1 LILET
6 LQVASFG
13 ALISVR
19 LELEPGANVILGP
32 NEAGKS
38 TLFKALQHLLLTPVN
53 LNKRSFQET
62 IRPLLPV
69 GGGDTVSASIGFR
82 VADQPYNL
90 EKSWGASSAVELRLP
105 DGSRITEGAAV
116 EARLRDLL
124 PVNPGTLRTVLLTF
138 QSGLSTTMEDLK
150 ENKETVYSLSDLLHR
165 SVLETDGISVGRFRE
180 LLDQRCSQY
189 LKRWDLERQSP
200 ERKRGA
206 DTRWSRERGT
216 VLEAYYSLE
225 DSEKHYE
232 EVKEAEV
239 VFGKLTEQL
248 ETCTRELAEKEGNL
262 KGIEKAAKDAEER
275 RVLEVKLENTELS
288 LKDLQSDYESWTEG
302 LLRSEVLAKEL
313 PELQQLVQ
321 ALEHEKDKT
330 QAYQQKQGLIERF
343 ERIRAKRE
351 QWRQAEAD
359 LSKLLLLSRSQ
370 LEQLQHGASEIE
382 KLKASLNAGNL
393 SLTFRAHKAIDLLAG
408 KDIEPPVE
416 QHLAKEK
423 LLRIEAAGKIEI
435 RHREWSLEVYSGK
448 GEFKEIADQYDQAQA
463 RLQQLLNELKVSSI
477 QEAEA
482 ASQSYEAQRSETQTA
497 RTVYEQELG
506 SDSYEALEQAYNKTS
521 ELPPSRELSQVL
533 EELVRKR
540 SRSQDIQT
548 ELKNIQKKLDAM
560 ITRYGDK
567 ETLFA
572 RIVELAGT
580 GKELN
585 EKLRRLDPLPKDYTD
600 ARSLIDYYNGLKEDV
615 EASRREKIRLESD
628 CRNAE
633 NSLPDES
640 SEEAKRRLEEA
651 REQFH
656 RQVQKAEILVRV
668 KEAAGR
674 LLDELDEG
682 VYEPFTTLVSQYLA
696 ILTNNRYRNVP
707 SGTSLPAA
715 VVRRDGRNLPYDLLS
730 VGTKDLF
737 ALAVRLAMAEFF
749 LGGTEGFLVL
759 DDPLVDLDPDR
770 QRRAAEVLTE
780 FSKKQQLVIFTCHP
794 AHAQLLAGAHRVEIG
809 TSQEIYPRR

>member
-1 LILET
+1 MILET
-6 LQVASFG
+6 LQVVSFG
-13 ALISVR
+13 ALVSLK

-38 TLFKALQHLLLTPVN
+38 TLFKALQHLLLTSVN
-53 LNKRSFQET
+53 LNKRNFQDV
-62 IRPLLPV
+62 IQPMLPV
-69 GGGDTVSASIGFR
+69 GGGDTVSASIRFR
-82 VADQPYNL
+82 VEDRPYHL

-105 DGSRITEGAAV
+105 DGARITEEEAV
-116 EARLRDLL
+116 DARLRDLL
-124 PVNPGTLRTVLLTF
+124 PVSPGTLRTVLLTF
-138 QSGLSTTMEDLK
+138 QSGLSTTMEELK

-189 LKRWDLERQSP
+189 LKHWDLEPQSP

-216 VLEAYYSLE
+216 VLEAYYTLE

-232 EVKEAEV
+232 EVKETEV

-248 ETCTRELAEKEGNL
+248 EACTRELAEKEGNL

-288 LKDLQSDYESWTEG
+288 LKDVQSDYQSWTKG
-302 LLRSEVLAKEL
+302 LLRREGLEKEL
-313 PELQQLVQ
+313 PELQQSVQ
-321 ALEHEKDKT
+321 ALEPEKDRV
-330 QAYQQKQGLIERF
+330 QAYQQKQGLIEHF
-343 ERIRAKRE
+343 KRIRAKRE
-351 QWRQAEAD
+351 QWQQAEAR
-359 LSKLLLLSRSQ
+359 LSELLPLSRSQ
-370 LEQLQHGASEIE
+370 LEQLQHSASEIE
-382 KLKASLNAGNL
+382 RLKASLKAGNL
-393 SLTFRAHKAIDLLAG
+393 SLTFRAHKAIDLVTG
-408 KDIEPPVE
+408 KDMEPPAE
-416 QHLAKEK
+416 QHLAKDK
-423 LLRIEAAGKIEI
+423 PLTIEAAGKIEMH
-435 RHREWSLEVYSGK
+435 HREWSLEVYSGK
-448 GEFKEIADQYDQAQA
+448 GEFKEIADQYDQAQS
-463 RLQQLLNELKVSSI
+463 RLQQLLDELKVSSI
-477 QEAEA
+477 QEAET
-482 ASQSYEAQRSETQTA
+482 ASQSYEAQRSDTQTV

-506 SDSYEALEQAYNKTS
+506 SDSFEALEETYHNSS
-521 ELPPSRELSQVL
+521 ELPPSRELSQVI
-533 EELVRKR
+533 EELVRKQ
-540 SRSQDIQT
+540 SRAQDIQT
-548 ELKNIQKKLDAM
+548 ELENIQKKFDTM
-560 ITRYGDK
+560 STRYGDK

-572 RIVELAGT
+572 RIVELAGA

-585 EKLRRLDPLPKDYTD
+585 EKLSRLDPLPKGYTD

-640 SEEAKRRLEEA
+640 SEEAKRRRDGA

-668 KEAAGR
+668 KEAAGG
-674 LLDELDEG
+674 LLEDLDEG
-682 VYEPFTTLVSQYLA
+682 VYEPFTALVSQYLA
-696 ILTNNRYRNVP
+696 TLTNNRYRNVP
-707 SGTSLPAA
+707 SGTSLPGA

-730 VGTKDLF
+730 AGTKDIF
-737 ALAVRLAMAEFF
+737 ALAMRLAMAEFF

-770 QRRAAEVLTE
+770 QRRAAALLTE

-809 TSQEIYPRR
+809 TS

>member
-1 LILET
+1 MILET
-6 LQVASFG
+6 LQVVSFG
-13 ALISVR
+13 ALVSLK

-38 TLFKALQHLLLTPVN
+38 TLFKALQHLLLTSVN
-53 LNKRSFQET
+53 LNKRNFQEV
-62 IRPLLPV
+62 IQPLLPV
-69 GGGDTVSASIGFR
+69 GGGDTVSASIRFR
-82 VADQPYNL
+82 VEDRPYHL

-105 DGSRITEGAAV
+105 DGARITEEEAV
-116 EARLRDLL
+116 DARLRDLL
-124 PVNPGTLRTVLLTF
+124 PVSPGTLRTVLLTF
-138 QSGLSTTMEDLK
+138 QSGLSTTMEELK

-189 LKRWDLERQSP
+189 LKHWDLEPQSP

-216 VLEAYYSLE
+216 VLEAYYTLE

-232 EVKEAEV
+232 EVKETEV

-248 ETCTRELAEKEGNL
+248 EACTRELAEKEGNL

-288 LKDLQSDYESWTEG
+288 LKDVQSDYQSWTKG
-302 LLRSEVLAKEL
+302 LLRREGLEKEL
-313 PELQQLVQ
+313 PELQQSVQ
-321 ALEHEKDKT
+321 ALEPEKDRV
-330 QAYQQKQGLIERF
+330 QAYQQKQGLIEHF
-343 ERIRAKRE
+343 KRIRAKRE
-351 QWRQAEAD
+351 QWQQAEAR
-359 LSKLLLLSRSQ
+359 LSELLPLSRSQ
-370 LEQLQHGASEIE
+370 LEQLQHSASEIE
-382 KLKASLNAGNL
+382 RLKASLKAGNL
-393 SLTFRAHKAIDLLAG
+393 SLTFRAHKAIDLVTG
-408 KDIEPPVE
+408 KDMEPPAE
-416 QHLAKEK
+416 QHLAKDK
-423 LLRIEAAGKIEI
+423 PLTIEAAGKIEMH
-435 RHREWSLEVYSGK
+435 HREWSLEVYSGK
-448 GEFKEIADQYDQAQA
+448 GEFKEIADQYDQAQS
-463 RLQQLLNELKVSSI
+463 RLQQLLDELKVSSI
-477 QEAEA
+477 QEAET
-482 ASQSYEAQRSETQTA
+482 ASQSYEAQRSDTQTV

-506 SDSYEALEQAYNKTS
+506 SDSFEALEETYHNSS
-521 ELPPSRELSQVL
+521 ELPPSRELSQVI
-533 EELVRKR
+533 EELVRKQ
-540 SRSQDIQT
+540 SRAQDIQT
-548 ELKNIQKKLDAM
+548 ELENIQKKFDTM
-560 ITRYGDK
+560 STRYGDK

-572 RIVELAGT
+572 RIVELAGA

-585 EKLRRLDPLPKDYTD
+585 EKLSRLDPLPKGYTD

-640 SEEAKRRLEEA
+640 SEEAKRRRDGA

-668 KEAAGR
+668 KEAAGG
-674 LLDELDEG
+674 LLEELDEG
-682 VYEPFTTLVSQYLA
+682 VYEPFTALVSQYLA
-696 ILTNNRYRNVP
+696 TLTNNRYRNVP
-707 SGTSLPAA
+707 SSTSLPGA

-730 VGTKDLF
+730 AGTKDIF
-737 ALAVRLAMAEFF
+737 ALAMRLAMAEFF

-770 QRRAAEVLTE
+770 QRRAAALLTE

-809 TSQEIYPRR
+809 TS

>member
-6 LQVASFG
+6 LQVVSFG
-13 ALISVR
+13 ALVSLK

-38 TLFKALQHLLLTPVN
+38 TLFKALQHLLLTSVN
-53 LNKRSFQET
+53 LNKRNFQEV
-62 IRPLLPV
+62 IQPLLPV
-69 GGGDTVSASIGFR
+69 GGGDTVSASIRFR
-82 VADQPYNL
+82 VEDRPYHL

-105 DGSRITEGAAV
+105 DGARITEEEAV
-116 EARLRDLL
+116 DARLRDLL
-124 PVNPGTLRTVLLTF
+124 PVSPGTLRTVLLTF
-138 QSGLSTTMEDLK
+138 QSGLSTTMEELK

-189 LKRWDLERQSP
+189 LKHWDLEPQSP

-216 VLEAYYSLE
+216 VLEAYYTLE

-232 EVKEAEV
+232 EVKETEV

-248 ETCTRELAEKEGNL
+248 EACTRELAEKEGNL

-288 LKDLQSDYESWTEG
+288 LKDVQSDYQSWTKG
-302 LLRSEVLAKEL
+302 LLRREGLEKEL
-313 PELQQLVQ
+313 PELQQSVQ
-321 ALEHEKDKT
+321 ALEPEKDRV
-330 QAYQQKQGLIERF
+330 QAYQQKQGLIEHF
-343 ERIRAKRE
+343 KRIRAKRE
-351 QWRQAEAD
+351 QWQQAEAR
-359 LSKLLLLSRSQ
+359 LSELLPLSRSQ
-370 LEQLQHGASEIE
+370 LEQLQHSASEIE
-382 KLKASLNAGNL
+382 RLKASLKAGNL
-393 SLTFRAHKAIDLLAG
+393 SLTFRAHKAIDLVTG
-408 KDIEPPVE
+408 KDMEPPAE
-416 QHLAKEK
+416 QHLAKDK
-423 LLRIEAAGKIEI
+423 PLTIEAAGKIEMH
-435 RHREWSLEVYSGK
+435 HREWSLEVYSGK
-448 GEFKEIADQYDQAQA
+448 GEFKEIADQYDQAQS
-463 RLQQLLNELKVSSI
+463 RLQQLLDELKVSSI
-477 QEAEA
+477 QEAET
-482 ASQSYEAQRSETQTA
+482 ASQSYEAQRSDTQTV

-506 SDSYEALEQAYNKTS
+506 SDSFEALKETYHNSS
-521 ELPPSRELSQVL
+521 ELPPSRELSQVI
-533 EELVRKR
+533 EELVRKQ
-540 SRSQDIQT
+540 SRAQDIQT
-548 ELKNIQKKLDAM
+548 ELENIQKKFDTM
-560 ITRYGDK
+560 STRYGDK

-572 RIVELAGT
+572 RIVELAGA

-585 EKLRRLDPLPKDYTD
+585 EKLSRLDPLPKGYTD

-615 EASRREKIRLESD
+615 EASRGEKIRLESD

-640 SEEAKRRLEEA
+640 SEEAKRRREEA

-668 KEAAGR
+668 KEAAGG
-674 LLDELDEG
+674 LLEELDEG
-682 VYEPFTTLVSQYLA
+682 VYEPFTALVSQYLA
-696 ILTNNRYRNVP
+696 TLTNNRYRNVP
-707 SGTSLPAA
+707 SSTSLPGA

-730 VGTKDLF
+730 AGTKDIF
-737 ALAVRLAMAEFF
+737 ALAMRLAMAEFF

-770 QRRAAEVLTE
+770 QRRAAALLTE

-794 AHAQLLAGAHRVEIG
+794 THAQLLAGAHQVEIG
-809 TSQEIYPRR
+809 TS

>member
-1 LILET
+1 MILET
-6 LQVASFG
+6 LQVVSFG
-13 ALISVR
+13 ALVSLK

-38 TLFKALQHLLLTPVN
+38 TLFKALQHLLLTSVN
-53 LNKRSFQET
+53 LNKRNFQEV
-62 IRPLLPV
+62 IQPLLPV
-69 GGGDTVSASIGFR
+69 GGGDTVSASIRFR
-82 VADQPYNL
+82 VEDRPYHL

-105 DGSRITEGAAV
+105 DGARITEEEAV
-116 EARLRDLL
+116 DARLRDLL
-124 PVNPGTLRTVLLTF
+124 PVSPGTLRTVLLTF
-138 QSGLSTTMEDLK
+138 QSGLSTTMEELK

-189 LKRWDLERQSP
+189 LKHWDLEPQSP

-216 VLEAYYSLE
+216 VLEAYYTLE

-232 EVKEAEV
+232 EVKETEV

-248 ETCTRELAEKEGNL
+248 EACTRELAEKEGNL

-288 LKDLQSDYESWTEG
+288 LKDVQSDYQSWTKG
-302 LLRSEVLAKEL
+302 LLRREGLEKEL
-313 PELQQLVQ
+313 PELQQSVQ
-321 ALEHEKDKT
+321 ALEPEKDRV
-330 QAYQQKQGLIERF
+330 QAYQQKQGLIEHF
-343 ERIRAKRE
+343 KRIRAKRE
-351 QWRQAEAD
+351 QWQQAEAR
-359 LSKLLLLSRSQ
+359 LSELLPLSRSQ
-370 LEQLQHGASEIE
+370 LEQLQHSASEIE
-382 KLKASLNAGNL
+382 RLKASLKAGNL
-393 SLTFRAHKAIDLLAG
+393 SLTFRAHKAIDLVTG
-408 KDIEPPVE
+408 KDMEPPAE
-416 QHLAKEK
+416 QHLAKDK
-423 LLRIEAAGKIEI
+423 PLTIEAAGKIEMH
-435 RHREWSLEVYSGK
+435 HREWSLEVYSGK
-448 GEFKEIADQYDQAQA
+448 GEFKEIADQYDQAQS
-463 RLQQLLNELKVSSI
+463 RLQQLLDELKVSSI
-477 QEAEA
+477 QEAET

-506 SDSYEALEQAYNKTS
+506 SDSFEALEETYHNSS
-521 ELPPSRELSQVL
+521 ELPPSRELSQVI
-533 EELVRKR
+533 EELVRKQ
-540 SRSQDIQT
+540 SRAQDIQT
-548 ELKNIQKKLDAM
+548 ELENIQKKFDTM
-560 ITRYGDK
+560 STRYGDK

-572 RIVELAGT
+572 RIVELAGA

-585 EKLRRLDPLPKDYTD
+585 EKLSRLDPLPKGYTD
-600 ARSLIDYYNGLKEDV
+600 ARSLIDYYNGLKEEV
-615 EASRREKIRLESD
+615 EASRGEKIRLESD

-640 SEEAKRRLEEA
+640 SEEAKRRRDGA

-668 KEAAGR
+668 KEAAGG
-674 LLDELDEG
+674 LLEELDEG
-682 VYEPFTTLVSQYLA
+682 VYEPFTALVSQYLA
-696 ILTNNRYRNVP
+696 TLTNNRYRNVP
-707 SGTSLPAA
+707 SSTSLPGA

-730 VGTKDLF
+730 AGTKDIF
-737 ALAVRLAMAEFF
+737 ALAMRLAMAEFF

-770 QRRAAEVLTE
+770 QRRAAALLTE

-794 AHAQLLAGAHRVEIG
+794 THAQLLAGAHQVEIG
-809 TSQEIYPRR
+809 TS

>member
-6 LQVASFG
+6 LQVVSFG
-13 ALISVR
+13 ALVSLK

-38 TLFKALQHLLLTPVN
+38 TLFKALQHLLLTSVN
-53 LNKRSFQET
+53 LNKRNFQEV
-62 IRPLLPV
+62 IQPLLPV
-69 GGGDTVSASIGFR
+69 GGGDTVSASIRFR
-82 VADQPYNL
+82 VEDRPYHL

-105 DGSRITEGAAV
+105 DGARITEEEAV
-116 EARLRDLL
+116 DARLRDLL
-124 PVNPGTLRTVLLTF
+124 PVSPGTLRTVLLTF
-138 QSGLSTTMEDLK
+138 QSGLSTTMEELK

-189 LKRWDLERQSP
+189 LKHWDLEPQSP

-216 VLEAYYSLE
+216 VLEAYYTLE

-232 EVKEAEV
+232 EVKETEV

-248 ETCTRELAEKEGNL
+248 EACTRELAEKEGNL

-288 LKDLQSDYESWTEG
+288 LKDVQSDYQSWTKG
-302 LLRSEVLAKEL
+302 LLRREGLEKEL
-313 PELQQLVQ
+313 PELQQSVQ
-321 ALEHEKDKT
+321 ALEPEKDRV

-343 ERIRAKRE
+343 KRIRAKRE
-351 QWRQAEAD
+351 QWQQAEAR
-359 LSKLLLLSRSQ
+359 LSELLPLSRSQ
-370 LEQLQHGASEIE
+370 LEQLQHSASEIE
-382 KLKASLNAGNL
+382 RLKASLKAGNL
-393 SLTFRAHKAIDLLAG
+393 SLTFRAHKAIDLVTG
-408 KDIEPPVE
+408 KDMEPPAE
-416 QHLAKEK
+416 QHLAKDK
-423 LLRIEAAGKIEI
+423 PLTIEAAGKIEMH
-435 RHREWSLEVYSGK
+435 HREWSLEVYSGK
-448 GEFKEIADQYDQAQA
+448 GEFKEIADQYDQAQS
-463 RLQQLLNELKVSSI
+463 RLQQLLDELKVSSI
-477 QEAEA
+477 QEAET
-482 ASQSYEAQRSETQTA
+482 ASQSYEAQRSDTQTV

-506 SDSYEALEQAYNKTS
+506 SDSFEALEETYHNSS
-521 ELPPSRELSQVL
+521 ELPPSRELSQVI
-533 EELVRKR
+533 EELVRKQ
-540 SRSQDIQT
+540 SRAQDIQT
-548 ELKNIQKKLDAM
+548 ELENIQKKFDTM
-560 ITRYGDK
+560 STRYGDK

-572 RIVELAGT
+572 RIVELAGA

-585 EKLRRLDPLPKDYTD
+585 EKLSRLDPLPKGYTD

-615 EASRREKIRLESD
+615 ETSRREKIRLESD

-640 SEEAKRRLEEA
+640 SEEAKRRRDGA

-668 KEAAGR
+668 KEAVGG
-674 LLDELDEG
+674 LLEELDEG
-682 VYEPFTTLVSQYLA
+682 VYEPFTALVSQYLA
-696 ILTNNRYRNVP
+696 TLTNNRYRNVP
-707 SGTSLPAA
+707 SSTSLPGA

-730 VGTKDLF
+730 AGTKDIF
-737 ALAVRLAMAEFF
+737 ALAMRLAMAEFF

-770 QRRAAEVLTE
+770 QRRAAALLTE

-794 AHAQLLAGAHRVEIG
+794 THAQLLAGAHRVEIG
-809 TSQEIYPRR
+809 TS

>member
-1 LILET
+1 MILET
-6 LQVASFG
+6 LQVVSFG
-13 ALISVR
+13 ALVSLK

-38 TLFKALQHLLLTPVN
+38 TLFKALQHLLLTSVN
-53 LNKRSFQET
+53 LNKRNFQDV
-62 IRPLLPV
+62 IQPMLPV
-69 GGGDTVSASIGFR
+69 GGGDTVSASIRFR
-82 VADQPYNL
+82 VEDRPYHL

-105 DGSRITEGAAV
+105 DGARITEEEAV
-116 EARLRDLL
+116 DARLRDLL
-124 PVNPGTLRTVLLTF
+124 PVSPGTLRTVLLTF
-138 QSGLSTTMEDLK
+138 QSGLSTTMEELK

-189 LKRWDLERQSP
+189 LKHWDLEPQSP

-216 VLEAYYSLE
+216 VLEAYYTLE

-232 EVKEAEV
+232 EVKETEV

-248 ETCTRELAEKEGNL
+248 EACTRELAEKEGNL

-288 LKDLQSDYESWTEG
+288 LKDVQSDYQSWTKG
-302 LLRSEVLAKEL
+302 LLRREGLEKEL
-313 PELQQLVQ
+313 PELQQSVQ
-321 ALEHEKDKT
+321 ALEPEKDRV
-330 QAYQQKQGLIERF
+330 QAYQQKQGLIEHF
-343 ERIRAKRE
+343 KRIRAKRE
-351 QWRQAEAD
+351 QWQQAEAR
-359 LSKLLLLSRSQ
+359 LSELLPLSRSQ
-370 LEQLQHGASEIE
+370 LEQLQHSASEIE
-382 KLKASLNAGNL
+382 RLKASLKAGNL
-393 SLTFRAHKAIDLLAG
+393 SLTFRAHKAIDLVTG
-408 KDIEPPVE
+408 KDMEPPAE
-416 QHLAKEK
+416 QHLAKDK
-423 LLRIEAAGKIEI
+423 PLTIEAAGKIEMH
-435 RHREWSLEVYSGK
+435 HREWSLEVYSGK
-448 GEFKEIADQYDQAQA
+448 GEFKEIADQYDQAQS
-463 RLQQLLNELKVSSI
+463 RLQQLLDELKVSSI
-477 QEAEA
+477 QEAET
-482 ASQSYEAQRSETQTA
+482 ASQSYEAQRSDTQTV

-506 SDSYEALEQAYNKTS
+506 SDSFEALEETYHNSS
-521 ELPPSRELSQVL
+521 ELPPSRELSQVI
-533 EELVRKR
+533 EELVRKQ
-540 SRSQDIQT
+540 SRAQDIQT
-548 ELKNIQKKLDAM
+548 ELENIQKKFDTM
-560 ITRYGDK
+560 STRYGDK

-572 RIVELAGT
+572 RIVELAGA

-585 EKLRRLDPLPKDYTD
+585 EKLSRLDPLPKGYTD

-640 SEEAKRRLEEA
+640 SEEAKRRRDGA

-668 KEAAGR
+668 KEAAGG
-674 LLDELDEG
+674 LLEELDEG
-682 VYEPFTTLVSQYLA
+682 VYEPFTALVSQYLA
-696 ILTNNRYRNVP
+696 TLTNNRYRNVP
-707 SGTSLPAA
+707 SSTSLPGA

-730 VGTKDLF
+730 AGTKDIF
-737 ALAVRLAMAEFF
+737 ALAMRLAMAEFF

-770 QRRAAEVLTE
+770 QRRAAALLTE

-794 AHAQLLAGAHRVEIG
+794 THAQLLAGAHRVEIG
-809 TSQEIYPRR
+809 TS

>member
-1 LILET
+1 MILET
-6 LQVASFG
+6 LQVVSFG
-13 ALISVR
+13 ALVSLK

-38 TLFKALQHLLLTPVN
+38 TLFKALQHLLLTSVN
-53 LNKRSFQET
+53 LNKRNFQEV
-62 IRPLLPV
+62 IQPLLPV
-69 GGGDTVSASIGFR
+69 GGGDTVSASIRFR
-82 VADQPYNL
+82 VEDRPYHL

-105 DGSRITEGAAV
+105 DGARITEEEAV
-116 EARLRDLL
+116 DARLRDLL
-124 PVNPGTLRTVLLTF
+124 PVSPGTLRTVLLTF
-138 QSGLSTTMEDLK
+138 QSGLSTTMEELK

-189 LKRWDLERQSP
+189 LKHWDLEPQSP

-216 VLEAYYSLE
+216 VLEAYYTLE

-232 EVKEAEV
+232 EVKETEV

-248 ETCTRELAEKEGNL
+248 EACTRELAEKEGNL

-288 LKDLQSDYESWTEG
+288 LKDVQSDYQSWTKG
-302 LLRSEVLAKEL
+302 LLRREGLEKEL
-313 PELQQLVQ
+313 PELQQSVQ
-321 ALEHEKDKT
+321 ALEPEKDRV
-330 QAYQQKQGLIERF
+330 QAYQQKQGLIEHF
-343 ERIRAKRE
+343 KRIRAKRE
-351 QWRQAEAD
+351 QWQQAEAR
-359 LSKLLLLSRSQ
+359 LSELLPLSRSQ
-370 LEQLQHGASEIE
+370 LEQLQHSASEIE
-382 KLKASLNAGNL
+382 RLKASLKAGNL
-393 SLTFRAHKAIDLLAG
+393 SLTFRAHKAIDLVTG
-408 KDIEPPVE
+408 KDMEPPAE
-416 QHLAKEK
+416 QHLAKDK
-423 LLRIEAAGKIEI
+423 PLTIEAAGKIEMH
-435 RHREWSLEVYSGK
+435 HREWSLEVYSGK
-448 GEFKEIADQYDQAQA
+448 GEFKEIADQYDQAQS
-463 RLQQLLNELKVSSI
+463 RLQQLLDELKVSSI
-477 QEAEA
+477 QEAET
-482 ASQSYEAQRSETQTA
+482 ASQSYEAQRSDTQTV

-506 SDSYEALEQAYNKTS
+506 SDSFEALEETYHNSS
-521 ELPPSRELSQVL
+521 ELPPSRELSQVI
-533 EELVRKR
+533 EELVRKQ
-540 SRSQDIQT
+540 SRAQDIQT
-548 ELKNIQKKLDAM
+548 ELENIQKKFDTM
-560 ITRYGDK
+560 STRYGDK

-572 RIVELAGT
+572 RIVELAGA

-585 EKLRRLDPLPKDYTD
+585 EKLSRLDPLPKGYTD

-640 SEEAKRRLEEA
+640 SEEAKRRRDGA

-668 KEAAGR
+668 KEAAGG
-674 LLDELDEG
+674 LLEELDEG
-682 VYEPFTTLVSQYLA
+682 VYEPFTALVSQYLA
-696 ILTNNRYRNVP
+696 TLTNNRYRNVP
-707 SGTSLPAA
+707 SSTSLPGA

-730 VGTKDLF
+730 AGTKDIF
-737 ALAVRLAMAEFF
+737 ALAMRLAMAEFF
-749 LGGTEGFLVL
+749 LGGTEGFLIL

-770 QRRAAEVLTE
+770 QRRAAALLTE

-809 TSQEIYPRR
+809 TS

>member
-1 LILET
+1 MILET
-6 LQVASFG
+6 LQVVSFG
-13 ALISVR
+13 ALVSLK

-38 TLFKALQHLLLTPVN
+38 TLFKALQHLLLTSVN
-53 LNKRSFQET
+53 LNKRNFQEV
-62 IRPLLPV
+62 IQPLLPV
-69 GGGDTVSASIGFR
+69 GGGDTVSASIRFR
-82 VADQPYNL
+82 VEDRPYHL

-105 DGSRITEGAAV
+105 DGARITEEEAV
-116 EARLRDLL
+116 DARLRDLL
-124 PVNPGTLRTVLLTF
+124 PVSPGTLRTVLLTF
-138 QSGLSTTMEDLK
+138 QSGLSTTMEELK

-189 LKRWDLERQSP
+189 LKHWDLEPQSP

-216 VLEAYYSLE
+216 VLEAYYTLE

-232 EVKEAEV
+232 EVKETEV

-248 ETCTRELAEKEGNL
+248 EACTRELAEKEGNL

-288 LKDLQSDYESWTEG
+288 LKDVQSDYQSWTKG
-302 LLRSEVLAKEL
+302 LLRREGLEKEL
-313 PELQQLVQ
+313 PELQQSVQ
-321 ALEHEKDKT
+321 ALEPEKDRV
-330 QAYQQKQGLIERF
+330 QAYQQKQGLIEHF
-343 ERIRAKRE
+343 KRIRAKRE
-351 QWRQAEAD
+351 QWQQAEAR
-359 LSKLLLLSRSQ
+359 LSELLPLSRSQ
-370 LEQLQHGASEIE
+370 LEQLQHSASEIE
-382 KLKASLNAGNL
+382 RLKASLKAGNL
-393 SLTFRAHKAIDLLAG
+393 SLTFRAHKAIDLVTG
-408 KDIEPPVE
+408 KDMEPPAE
-416 QHLAKEK
+416 QHLAKDK
-423 LLRIEAAGKIEI
+423 PLTIEAAGKIEMH
-435 RHREWSLEVYSGK
+435 HREWSLEVYSGK
-448 GEFKEIADQYDQAQA
+448 GEFKEIADQYDQAQS
-463 RLQQLLNELKVSSI
+463 RLQQLLDELKVSSI
-477 QEAEA
+477 QEAET
-482 ASQSYEAQRSETQTA
+482 ASQSYEAQRSDTQTV

-506 SDSYEALEQAYNKTS
+506 SDSFEALEETYHNSS
-521 ELPPSRELSQVL
+521 ELPPSRELSQVI
-533 EELVRKR
+533 EELVRKQ
-540 SRSQDIQT
+540 SRAQDIQT
-548 ELKNIQKKLDAM
+548 ELENIQKKFDTM
-560 ITRYGDK
+560 STRYGDK

-572 RIVELAGT
+572 RIVELAGA

-585 EKLRRLDPLPKDYTD
+585 EKLSRLDPLPKGYTD

-640 SEEAKRRLEEA
+640 SEEAKRRRDGA

-668 KEAAGR
+668 KEAAGG
-674 LLDELDEG
+674 LLEELDEG
-682 VYEPFTTLVSQYLA
+682 VYEPFTALVSQYLA
-696 ILTNNRYRNVP
+696 TLTNNRYRNVP
-707 SGTSLPAA
+707 SSTSLPGA

-730 VGTKDLF
+730 AGTKDIF
-737 ALAVRLAMAEFF
+737 ALAMRLAMAEFF
-749 LGGTEGFLVL
+749 LGGTEGFLIL

-770 QRRAAEVLTE
+770 QRRAAALLTE

-794 AHAQLLAGAHRVEIG
+794 THAQLLAGAHRVEIG
-809 TSQEIYPRR
+809 TS

>member
-1 LILET
+1 MILET
-6 LQVASFG
+6 LQVVSFG
-13 ALISVR
+13 ALVSLK

-38 TLFKALQHLLLTPVN
+38 TLFKALQHLLLTSVN
-53 LNKRSFQET
+53 LNKRNFQEV
-62 IRPLLPV
+62 IQPLLPV
-69 GGGDTVSASIGFR
+69 GGGDTVSASIRFR
-82 VADQPYNL
+82 VEDRPYHL

-105 DGSRITEGAAV
+105 DGARITEEEAV
-116 EARLRDLL
+116 DARLRDLL
-124 PVNPGTLRTVLLTF
+124 PVSPGTLRTVLLTF
-138 QSGLSTTMEDLK
+138 QSGLSTTMEELK

-189 LKRWDLERQSP
+189 LKHWDLEPQSP

-216 VLEAYYSLE
+216 VLEAYYTLE

-232 EVKEAEV
+232 EVKETEV

-248 ETCTRELAEKEGNL
+248 EACTRELAEKEGNL

-288 LKDLQSDYESWTEG
+288 LKDVQGDYQSWTKG
-302 LLRSEVLAKEL
+302 LLRREGLEKEL
-313 PELQQLVQ
+313 PELQQSVQ
-321 ALEHEKDKT
+321 ALEPEKDRV
-330 QAYQQKQGLIERF
+330 QAYQQKQGLIEHFKRL
-343 ERIRAKRE
+343 RAKRE
-351 QWRQAEAD
+351 QWQQAEAR
-359 LSKLLLLSRSQ
+359 LSELLPLSRSQ
-370 LEQLQHGASEIE
+370 LEQLQHSASEIE
-382 KLKASLNAGNL
+382 RLKASLKAGNL
-393 SLTFRAHKAIDLLAG
+393 SLTFRAHKAIDLVTG
-408 KDIEPPVE
+408 KDMEPPAE
-416 QHLAKEK
+416 QHLAKDK
-423 LLRIEAAGKIEI
+423 PLTIEAAGKIEMH
-435 RHREWSLEVYSGK
+435 HREWSLEVYSGK
-448 GEFKEIADQYDQAQA
+448 GEFKEIADQYDQAQS
-463 RLQQLLNELKVSSI
+463 RLQQLLDELKVSSI
-477 QEAEA
+477 QEAET

-506 SDSYEALEQAYNKTS
+506 SDSFEALEETYHNSS
-521 ELPPSRELSQVL
+521 ELPPSRELSQVI
-533 EELVRKR
+533 EELVRKQ
-540 SRSQDIQT
+540 SRAQDIQT
-548 ELKNIQKKLDAM
+548 ELENIQKKFDTM
-560 ITRYGDK
+560 STRYGDK

-572 RIVELAGT
+572 RIVELAGA

-585 EKLRRLDPLPKDYTD
+585 EKLSRLDPLPKGYTD

-615 EASRREKIRLESD
+615 EASRGEKIRLESD

-640 SEEAKRRLEEA
+640 SEEAKRRRDGA

-668 KEAAGR
+668 KEAAGG
-674 LLDELDEG
+674 LLEELDEG
-682 VYEPFTTLVSQYLA
+682 VYEPFTALVSQYLA
-696 ILTNNRYRNVP
+696 TLTNNRYRNVP
-707 SGTSLPAA
+707 SGTSLPGA

-730 VGTKDLF
+730 AGTKDIF
-737 ALAVRLAMAEFF
+737 ALAMRLAMAEFF

-770 QRRAAEVLTE
+770 QRRAAALLTE

-809 TSQEIYPRR
+809 TS

>member
-1 LILET
+1 MILET
-6 LQVASFG
+6 LQVVSFG
-13 ALISVR
+13 ALVSLK

-38 TLFKALQHLLLTPVN
+38 TLFKALQHLLLTSVN
-53 LNKRSFQET
+53 LNKRNFQDV
-62 IRPLLPV
+62 IQPMLPV
-69 GGGDTVSASIGFR
+69 GGGDTVSASIRFR
-82 VADQPYNL
+82 VEDRPYHL

-105 DGSRITEGAAV
+105 DGARITEEEAV
-116 EARLRDLL
+116 DARLRDLL
-124 PVNPGTLRTVLLTF
+124 PVSPGTLRTVLLTF
-138 QSGLSTTMEDLK
+138 QSGLSTTMEELK

-189 LKRWDLERQSP
+189 LKHWDLEPQSP

-216 VLEAYYSLE
+216 VLEAYYTLE

-232 EVKEAEV
+232 EVKETEV

-248 ETCTRELAEKEGNL
+248 EACTRELAEKEGNL

-288 LKDLQSDYESWTEG
+288 LKDVQSDYQSWTKG
-302 LLRSEVLAKEL
+302 LLRREGLEKEL
-313 PELQQLVQ
+313 PELQQSVQ
-321 ALEHEKDKT
+321 ALEPEKDRV
-330 QAYQQKQGLIERF
+330 QAYQQKQGLIEHFKRL
-343 ERIRAKRE
+343 RAKRE
-351 QWRQAEAD
+351 QWQQAEAR
-359 LSKLLLLSRSQ
+359 LSELLPLSRSQ
-370 LEQLQHGASEIE
+370 LEQLQHSASEIE
-382 KLKASLNAGNL
+382 RLKASLKAGNL
-393 SLTFRAHKAIDLLAG
+393 SLTFRAHKAIDLVTG
-408 KDIEPPVE
+408 KDMEPPAE
-416 QHLAKEK
+416 QHLAKDK
-423 LLRIEAAGKIEI
+423 PLTIEAAGKIEMH
-435 RHREWSLEVYSGK
+435 HREWSLEVYSGK
-448 GEFKEIADQYDQAQA
+448 GEFKEIADQYDQAQS
-463 RLQQLLNELKVSSI
+463 RLQQLLDELKVSSI
-477 QEAEA
+477 QEAET
-482 ASQSYEAQRSETQTA
+482 ASQSYEAQRSDTQTV

-506 SDSYEALEQAYNKTS
+506 SDSFEALEETYHNSS
-521 ELPPSRELSQVL
+521 ELPPSRELSQVI
-533 EELVRKR
+533 EELVRKQ
-540 SRSQDIQT
+540 SRAQDIQT
-548 ELKNIQKKLDAM
+548 ELENIQKKFDTM
-560 ITRYGDK
+560 STRYGDK

-572 RIVELAGT
+572 RIVELAGA

-585 EKLRRLDPLPKDYTD
+585 EKLSRLDPLPKGYTD

-640 SEEAKRRLEEA
+640 SEEAKRRRDGA

-668 KEAAGR
+668 KEAVGG
-674 LLDELDEG
+674 LLEELDEG
-682 VYEPFTTLVSQYLA
+682 VYEPFTALVSQYLA
-696 ILTNNRYRNVP
+696 TLTNNRYRNVP
-707 SGTSLPAA
+707 SGTSLPGA
-715 VVRRDGRNLPYDLLS
+715 VVRRDGRSLPYDLLS
-730 VGTKDLF
+730 AGTKDIF
-737 ALAVRLAMAEFF
+737 ALAMRLAMAEFF

-770 QRRAAEVLTE
+770 QRRAAALLTE

-809 TSQEIYPRR
+809 TS

>member
-1 LILET
+1 MILET
-6 LQVASFG
+6 LQVVSFG
-13 ALISVR
+13 ALVSLK

-38 TLFKALQHLLLTPVN
+38 TLFKALQHLLLTSVN
-53 LNKRSFQET
+53 LNKRNFQEV
-62 IRPLLPV
+62 IQPLLPV
-69 GGGDTVSASIGFR
+69 GGGDTVSASIRFR
-82 VADQPYNL
+82 VEDRPYHL

-105 DGSRITEGAAV
+105 DGARITEEEAV
-116 EARLRDLL
+116 DARLRDLL
-124 PVNPGTLRTVLLTF
+124 PVSPGTLRTVLLTF
-138 QSGLSTTMEDLK
+138 QSGLSTTMEELK

-189 LKRWDLERQSP
+189 LKHWDLEPQSP

-216 VLEAYYSLE
+216 VLEAYYTLE

-232 EVKEAEV
+232 EVKETEV

-248 ETCTRELAEKEGNL
+248 EACTRELAEKEGNL

-288 LKDLQSDYESWTEG
+288 LKDVQSDYQSWTKG
-302 LLRSEVLAKEL
+302 LLRREGLEKEL
-313 PELQQLVQ
+313 PELQQSVQ
-321 ALEHEKDKT
+321 ALEPEKDRV
-330 QAYQQKQGLIERF
+330 QAYQQKQGLIEHF
-343 ERIRAKRE
+343 KRIRAKRE
-351 QWRQAEAD
+351 QWQQAEAR
-359 LSKLLLLSRSQ
+359 LSELLPLSRSQ
-370 LEQLQHGASEIE
+370 LEQLQHSASEIE
-382 KLKASLNAGNL
+382 RLKASLKAGNL
-393 SLTFRAHKAIDLLAG
+393 SLTFRAHKAIDLVTG
-408 KDIEPPVE
+408 KDMEPPAE
-416 QHLAKEK
+416 QHLAKDK
-423 LLRIEAAGKIEI
+423 PLTIEAAGKIEMH
-435 RHREWSLEVYSGK
+435 HREWSLEVYSGK
-448 GEFKEIADQYDQAQA
+448 GEFKEIADQYDQAQS
-463 RLQQLLNELKVSSI
+463 RLQQLLDELKVSSI
-477 QEAEA
+477 QEAET
-482 ASQSYEAQRSETQTA
+482 ASQSYEAQRSDTQTV

-506 SDSYEALEQAYNKTS
+506 SDSFEALEETYHNSS
-521 ELPPSRELSQVL
+521 ELPPSRELSQVI
-533 EELVRKR
+533 EELVRKQ
-540 SRSQDIQT
+540 SRAQDIQT
-548 ELKNIQKKLDAM
+548 ELENIQKKFDTM
-560 ITRYGDK
+560 STRYGDK

-572 RIVELAGT
+572 RIVELAGA

-585 EKLRRLDPLPKDYTD
+585 EKLSRLDPLPKGYTD

-640 SEEAKRRLEEA
+640 SEEAKRRRDGA

-668 KEAAGR
+668 KEAAGG
-674 LLDELDEG
+674 LLEELDEG
-682 VYEPFTTLVSQYLA
+682 VYEPFTALVSQYLA
-696 ILTNNRYRNVP
+696 TLTNNRYRNVP
-707 SGTSLPAA
+707 SGTSLPGA
-715 VVRRDGRNLPYDLLS
+715 VVRRDGRSLPYDLLS
-730 VGTKDLF
+730 AGTKDIF
-737 ALAVRLAMAEFF
+737 ALAMRLAMAEFF

-770 QRRAAEVLTE
+770 QRRAAALLTE

-809 TSQEIYPRR
+809 TS

>member
-1 LILET
+1 MILET
-6 LQVASFG
+6 LQVVSFG
-13 ALISVR
+13 ALVSLK

-38 TLFKALQHLLLTPVN
+38 TLFKALQHLLLTSVN
-53 LNKRSFQET
+53 LNKRNFQEV
-62 IRPLLPV
+62 IQPLLPV
-69 GGGDTVSASIGFR
+69 GGGDTVSASIRFR
-82 VADQPYNL
+82 VEDRPYHL

-105 DGSRITEGAAV
+105 DGARITEEEAV
-116 EARLRDLL
+116 DARLRDLL
-124 PVNPGTLRTVLLTF
+124 PVSPGTLRTVLLTF
-138 QSGLSTTMEDLK
+138 QSGLSTTMEELK

-189 LKRWDLERQSP
+189 LKHWDLEPQSP

-216 VLEAYYSLE
+216 VLEAYYTLE

-232 EVKEAEV
+232 EVKETEV

-248 ETCTRELAEKEGNL
+248 EACTRELAEKEGNL

-288 LKDLQSDYESWTEG
+288 LKDVQSDYQSWTKG
-302 LLRSEVLAKEL
+302 LLRREGLEKEL
-313 PELQQLVQ
+313 PELQQSVQ
-321 ALEHEKDKT
+321 ALEPEKDRV
-330 QAYQQKQGLIERF
+330 QAYQQKQGLIEHF
-343 ERIRAKRE
+343 KRIRAKRE
-351 QWRQAEAD
+351 QWQQAEAR
-359 LSKLLLLSRSQ
+359 LSELLPLSRSQ
-370 LEQLQHGASEIE
+370 LEQLQHSASEIE
-382 KLKASLNAGNL
+382 RLKASLKAGNL
-393 SLTFRAHKAIDLLAG
+393 SLTFRAHKAIDLVTG
-408 KDIEPPVE
+408 KDMEPPAE
-416 QHLAKEK
+416 QHLAKDK
-423 LLRIEAAGKIEI
+423 PLTIEAAGKIEMH
-435 RHREWSLEVYSGK
+435 HREWSLEVYSGK
-448 GEFKEIADQYDQAQA
+448 GEFKEIADQYDQAQS
-463 RLQQLLNELKVSSI
+463 RLQQLLDELKVSSI
-477 QEAEA
+477 QEAET
-482 ASQSYEAQRSETQTA
+482 ASQSYEAQRSDTQTV

-506 SDSYEALEQAYNKTS
+506 SDSFEALEETYHNSS
-521 ELPPSRELSQVL
+521 ELPPSRELSQVI
-533 EELVRKR
+533 EELVRKQ
-540 SRSQDIQT
+540 SRAQDIQT
-548 ELKNIQKKLDAM
+548 ELENIQKKFDTM
-560 ITRYGDK
+560 STRYGDK

-572 RIVELAGT
+572 RIVELAGA

-585 EKLRRLDPLPKDYTD
+585 EKLSRLDPLPKGYTD

-615 EASRREKIRLESD
+615 ETSRREKIRLESD

-640 SEEAKRRLEEA
+640 SEEAKRRRDGA

-668 KEAAGR
+668 KEAAGV
-674 LLDELDEG
+674 LLEELDEG
-682 VYEPFTTLVSQYLA
+682 VYEPFTALVSQYLA
-696 ILTNNRYRNVP
+696 TLTNNRYRNVP
-707 SGTSLPAA
+707 SSTSLPGA

-730 VGTKDLF
+730 AGTKDIF
-737 ALAVRLAMAEFF
+737 ALAMRLAMAEFF

-770 QRRAAEVLTE
+770 QRRAAALLTE

-794 AHAQLLAGAHRVEIG
+794 THAQLLAGAHRVEIG
-809 TSQEIYPRR
+809 TS

>member
-1 LILET
+1 MILET
-6 LQVASFG
+6 LQVVSFG
-13 ALISVR
+13 ALVSLK

-38 TLFKALQHLLLTPVN
+38 TLFKALQHLLLTSVN
-53 LNKRSFQET
+53 LNKRNFQEV
-62 IRPLLPV
+62 IQPLLPV
-69 GGGDTVSASIGFR
+69 GGGDTVSASIRFR
-82 VADQPYNL
+82 VEDRPYHL

-105 DGSRITEGAAV
+105 DGARITEEEAV
-116 EARLRDLL
+116 DARLRDLL
-124 PVNPGTLRTVLLTF
+124 PVSPGTLRTVLLTF
-138 QSGLSTTMEDLK
+138 QSGLSTTMEELK

-189 LKRWDLERQSP
+189 LKHWDLEPQSP

-216 VLEAYYSLE
+216 VLEAYYTLE

-232 EVKEAEV
+232 EVKETEV

-248 ETCTRELAEKEGNL
+248 EACTRELAEKEGNL

-288 LKDLQSDYESWTEG
+288 LKDVQSDYQSWTKG
-302 LLRSEVLAKEL
+302 LLRREGLEKEL
-313 PELQQLVQ
+313 PELQQSVQ
-321 ALEHEKDKT
+321 ALEPEKDRV
-330 QAYQQKQGLIERF
+330 QAYQQKQGLIEHF
-343 ERIRAKRE
+343 KRIRAKRE
-351 QWRQAEAD
+351 QWQQAEAR
-359 LSKLLLLSRSQ
+359 LSELLPLSRSQ
-370 LEQLQHGASEIE
+370 LEQLQHSASEIE
-382 KLKASLNAGNL
+382 RLKASLKAGNL
-393 SLTFRAHKAIDLLAG
+393 SLTFRAHKAIDLVTG
-408 KDIEPPVE
+408 KDMEPPAE
-416 QHLAKEK
+416 QHLAKDK
-423 LLRIEAAGKIEI
+423 PLTIEAAGKIEMH
-435 RHREWSLEVYSGK
+435 HREWSLEVYSGK
-448 GEFKEIADQYDQAQA
+448 GEFKEIADQYDQAQS
-463 RLQQLLNELKVSSI
+463 RLQQLLDELKVSSI
-477 QEAEA
+477 QEAET
-482 ASQSYEAQRSETQTA
+482 ASQSYEAQRSDTQTV

-506 SDSYEALEQAYNKTS
+506 SDSFEALEETYHNSS
-521 ELPPSRELSQVL
+521 ELPPSRELSQVI
-533 EELVRKR
+533 EELVRKQ
-540 SRSQDIQT
+540 SRAQDIQT
-548 ELKNIQKKLDAM
+548 ELENIQKKFDTM
-560 ITRYGDK
+560 STRYGDK

-572 RIVELAGT
+572 RIVELAGA

-585 EKLRRLDPLPKDYTD
+585 EKLSRLDPLPKGYTD

-640 SEEAKRRLEEA
+640 SEEAKRRRDGA

-668 KEAAGR
+668 KEAAGG
-674 LLDELDEG
+674 LLEELDEG
-682 VYEPFTTLVSQYLA
+682 VYEPFTALVSQYLA
-696 ILTNNRYRNVP
+696 TLTNNRYRNVP
-707 SGTSLPAA
+707 SSTSLPGA
-715 VVRRDGRNLPYDLLS
+715 VVRRDGRSLPYDLLS
-730 VGTKDLF
+730 AGTKDIF
-737 ALAVRLAMAEFF
+737 ALAMRLAMAEFF

-770 QRRAAEVLTE
+770 QRRAAALLTE

-809 TSQEIYPRR
+809 TS